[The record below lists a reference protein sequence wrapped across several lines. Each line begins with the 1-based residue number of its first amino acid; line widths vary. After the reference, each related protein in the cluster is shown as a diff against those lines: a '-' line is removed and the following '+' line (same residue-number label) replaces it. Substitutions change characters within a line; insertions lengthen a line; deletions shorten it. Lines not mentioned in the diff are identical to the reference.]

1 MAIWSGRRVTRC
13 GATRYRRSGS
23 SAVQEEWIQRE
34 APRPQNLRF
43 QGQYL
48 DRETGLHYNTFRF
61 YDPDVGR
68 FINQDPIGLNGGLNL
83 YTYAPNPIDWID
95 PWGLSCKRQWSGNR
109 GREKSMYDLQR
120 NGYKVVAEEVTMKV
134 NGKRIRADFVATDGQ
149 GNYHVFEAKHGLGRL
164 TQNQKASGVFDMSS
178 PSNTVDGIGGGVITP
193 SAGTA
198 GSFDVAT
205 GNKNITDVLGTRGT
219 SYDATFHVLKY

>member
-1 MAIWSGRRVTRC
+1 MRLVQETYHGRRGVEALTYLYEPDSYVPLARIDRAAPAANDASA
-13 GATRYRRSGS
+13 GASRDAVYYFHNDVSGM
-23 SAVQEEWIQRE
+23 
-34 APRPQNLRF
+34 
-43 QGQYL
+43 
-48 DRETGLHYNTFRF
+48 
-61 YDPDVGR
+61 PD
-68 FINQDPIGLNGGLNL
+68 
-83 YTYAPNPIDWID
+83 
-95 PWGLSCKRQWSGNR
+95 GNR

-205 GNKNITDVLGTRGT
+205 GNKNITDLLGMRGT
-219 SYDATFHVLKY
+219 SYDAIFHALKY